1 MMRES
6 EVSRMINKIKKI
18 LNKKGFFSIE
28 FTIIMLIVATV
39 IAFMVDVTIIGV
51 QRANMSRELQSL
63 VNLVEKQSG
72 IQGTMPAGFPGQ
84 TDTYYTPSRFVSLL
98 EEIKENNSLTSLS
111 VTINGREITDRT
123 EFVFNH
129 KETFEMK
136 MEYGTSWGFLSK
148 LIPSVSSDKIYSQQ
162 AIGFT
167 EFKGDYDIW
176 GGE

>member
-63 VNLVEKQSG
+63 VNLVEKTKWNSRNYASG
-72 IQGTMPAGFPGQ
+72 IPRANG
-84 TDTYYTPSRFVSLL
+84 YILYSL
-98 EEIKENNSLTSLS
+98 
-111 VTINGREITDRT
+111 
-123 EFVFNH
+123 
-129 KETFEMK
+129 
-136 MEYGTSWGFLSK
+136 
-148 LIPSVSSDKIYSQQ
+148 
-162 AIGFT
+162 
-167 EFKGDYDIW
+167 
-176 GGE
+176 